1 ELCRHYMPRG
11 MFLRSHWWATHLSD
25 PRNQYGFDR
34 FFRESGH
41 RPCYPVPR
49 ELFVEYG
56 LWFQRHAVPD
66 VDATYVSSIERA
78 AEGFQLTLD
87 DGRTLRSAAV
97 VMATG
102 LRAYAHRPAQFD
114 RLPSAVVTH
123 SCDHDDFRP
132 FHGGSVVVVGG
143 GQSAIE
149 SAALLHEAGARVQV
163 VSRRPIAW
171 RHPD

>member
-1 ELCRHYMPRG
+1 
-11 MFLRSHWWATHLSD
+11 
-25 PRNQYGFDR
+25 YGFDR

-56 LWFQRHAVPD
+56 LWFQRHAVPE

-78 AEGFQLTLD
+78 AEGFRLTLA
-87 DGRTLRSAAV
+87 DGRTLLTAAV

-102 LRAYAHRPAQFD
+102 LRACAHRPAQFD
-114 RLPSAVVTH
+114 HLPSAIVTH
-123 SCDHDDFRP
+123 SSDHDDFRQ
-132 FHGGSVVVVGG
+132 FQGRRVVVVGG

-149 SAALLHEAGARVQV
+149 YAALVHEAGASVHV
-163 VSRRPIAW
+163 V
-171 RHPD
+171 